1 MSIIWSVLLLLSK
14 NYIILRHFF
23 NAGSMNVSSSE
34 NEAHLNHLESIGN
47 DIKLKEISE
56 ISGVQSVEVTSLVN
70 SAKQTTTV
78 PQDEQENSN
87 TEDSVN
93 IDEEQKSESNTER
106 DKLKENE
113 YMKSTANTDI
123 LMQSQLNVN
132 APEFSFQGKF
142 FETKEEDAY
151 VDVQG
156 DSVDAITG
164 QFL

>member
-1 MSIIWSVLLLLSK
+1 
-14 NYIILRHFF
+14 
-23 NAGSMNVSSSE
+23 MNVSSSE

-132 APEFSFQGKF
+132 APEFSFQGKSL
-142 FETKEEDAY
+142 ETKEEDAY
-151 VDVQG
+151 VDVQE